1 MYMYMYHYDCMYTDA
16 LDVIDKINIIP
27 HHPGHYFCLVCPK
40 KQVIDLYGPRSYDIK
55 TPLITQTMLL
65 FTPPN

>member
-1 MYMYMYHYDCMYTDA
+1 MITTMSCTCTLCHYDCMYTDA

-40 KQVIDLYGPRSYDIK
+40 KQVIDFVWPK
-55 TPLITQTMLL
+55 EV
-65 FTPPN
+65 